1 MAGLPQHYL
10 SLRELSRE
18 IHAGRLSPVKLTEDR
33 LSRILA
39 LDERMHAFSHLMPE
53 RALAEARAAEAAI
66 RGGRVLG
73 PLHGIPY
80 AAKDLFDVAGT
91 ATTAGSRLLRD
102 NMAAQDSAV
111 TQRLAEAGMILL
123 GKTHMVEFAYGGAGI
138 NHVMGT
144 PHNPWH
150 EEPHLPGGS
159 SSGSGVA
166 VAAGL
171 APMALGSDTG
181 GSVRIPAALN
191 GITGLKTTVGRIS
204 RHGVFPLSYTLD
216 SIGPLTR
223 TVEDAA
229 LVFQVLQGVDPRDAA
244 TCGVTPVDALAG
256 LRRGVRG
263 LRLGIAEG
271 LFWEDVDA
279 QVAAAVR
286 QAAAQF
292 TALGATVTSL
302 EVPAAAEAMALN
314 KRGNVIAAEAYA
326 IHRERLAEQGDQV
339 DPIVLPRIL
348 LGRDM
353 VAADYIDVVRAWTRL
368 RQEALTQLDTV
379 DALLV
384 PTTAAPALPLRLVDG
399 DLETYMSHNV
409 KYLRNTAVGNI
420 LDWCGLSVPCGFTD
434 QGLPIGLMIYGRPF
448 AEATVL
454 RIGQAYQEA
463 TDWHLRTPALEW
475 AGEQARPATD

>member
-1 MAGLPQHYL
+1 MAQRPLHYRSL
-10 SLRELSRE
+10 SELSRE
-18 IHAGRLSPVKLTEDR
+18 IHAGRLSPVTLTEAL
-33 LSRILA
+33 LSRISA
-39 LDERMHAFSHLMPE
+39 LDERLHAFSQLIPE

-66 RGGRVLG
+66 RGGRLLG

-80 AAKDLFDVAGT
+80 AAKDLFDVAGMP
-91 ATTAGSRLLRD
+91 TTAGSRLLRG
-102 NMAAQDSAV
+102 NMAVQDSAV
-111 TQRLAEAGMILL
+111 TQRLAEAGMVLL

-150 EEPHLPGGS
+150 SEPHLPGGS

-191 GITGLKTTVGRIS
+191 GITGLKTTVGRVS

-216 SIGPLTR
+216 SVGPLAR
-223 TVEDAA
+223 TVADAA
-229 LVFQVLQGVDPRDAA
+229 LVFQVLQGVDPRDA
-244 TCGVTPVDALAG
+244 TTRGVAPVDALAG
-256 LRRGVRG
+256 LQRGVQG
-263 LRLGIAEG
+263 MRLGIAEG

-279 QVAAAVR
+279 QVGAAVR
-286 QAAAQF
+286 EAAALF
-292 TALGATVTSL
+292 TGLGATVTSI

-314 KRGNVIAAEAYA
+314 RRGNVIAAEAYA
-326 IHRERLAEQGDQV
+326 IHRERIADHADEI

-368 RQEALTQLDTV
+368 REEALTQWDTL

-384 PTTAAPALPLRLVDG
+384 PTTAAAALPLSRVDG
-399 DLETYMSHNV
+399 DLETYMTHNV

-463 TDWHLRTPALEW
+463 TEWHLRTPQLDW
-475 AGEQARPATD
+475 AGEDARPPTG